1 MKNLLYLLLLI
12 PCALLAQT
20 KEYGDFKIE
29 TTEIVYQK
37 TQPQDSITIEKLTEF
52 LETVPGVSNIQRSG
66 GAVTADLTDLTVDF
80 KKFKFAQVNTPPI
93 IQTGKYSG
101 KITMA
106 VKEGKYRTTVNA
118 LTVKGDI
125 GYKKITNPE
134 PLTNYACT
142 NSGTIISR
150 DWCKPTM
157 LGLLNQAFTDRLQY
171 VKQKK
176 ASDW

>member
-29 TTEIVYQK
+29 TTEIIYQK
-37 TQPQDSITIEKLTEF
+37 TQPQDSITVEKLAEF
-52 LETVPGVSNIQRSG
+52 LKTVPGVSNVQLSG

-101 KITMA
+101 KIAMA
-106 VKEGKYRTTVNA
+106 VKENKYRTTVNS

-125 GYKKITNPE
+125 GYKKIPNPE